1 MSMQNI
7 VHRYS
12 TLYAESDLV
21 FPAEEPARF
30 SCFMLIS
37 RHILPAYVTCMAIN
51 VLMKFSH
58 SVLRVTLHILL
69 IYTVYTVWRQTCIL
83 RSPVLRD
90 DQRVGCPMLNA
101 V

>member
-30 SCFMLIS
+30 SCYMLIS

-51 VLMKFSH
+51 MLMKFSH
-58 SVLRVTLHILL
+58 SVLRVTTYSAHIYCVATDLHIALA
-69 IYTVYTVWRQTCIL
+69 C
-83 RSPVLRD
+83 
-90 DQRVGCPMLNA
+90 A
-101 V
+101 A